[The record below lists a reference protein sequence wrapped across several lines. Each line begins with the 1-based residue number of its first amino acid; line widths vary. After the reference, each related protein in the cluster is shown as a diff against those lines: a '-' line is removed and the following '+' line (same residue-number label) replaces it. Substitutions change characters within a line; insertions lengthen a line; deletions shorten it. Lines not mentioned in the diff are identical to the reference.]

1 MRCESCGFFVGE
13 SKNFFKGFKSGI
25 FDLFYLL
32 AMPTGHLLFKNLL
45 MKIILNKGIND

>member
-32 AMPTGHLLFKNLL
+32 AMPTGHLLFKKVW
-45 MKIILNKGIND
+45 MKRVLKEGIND